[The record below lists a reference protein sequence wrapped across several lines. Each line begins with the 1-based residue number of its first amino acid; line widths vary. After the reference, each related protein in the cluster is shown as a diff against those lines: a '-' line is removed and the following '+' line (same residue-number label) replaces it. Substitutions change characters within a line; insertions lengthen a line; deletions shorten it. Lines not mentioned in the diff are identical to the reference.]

1 LPVLGIVGLWVAVEG
16 FEVLFPDDGFF
27 VLLGLEGFVG
37 GLMTNEGA
45 CVVPDFVGLLV
56 GDLVELLPLV
66 GFLVGDEVLLLV
78 GVFVGDGVWPDEN
91 ATKLKKT
98 KT

>member
-1 LPVLGIVGLWVAVEG
+1 MLGIVGLWVAVEG
-16 FEVLFPDDGFF
+16 LEVLFPDAGFF

-37 GLMTNEGA
+37 VLMMLVGA

-56 GDLVELLPLV
+56 GDLVELLLPLV

-78 GVFVGDGVWPDEN
+78 GAFVGDGVWPDEI
-91 ATKLKKT
+91 ATKLKKRRI
-98 KT
+98 